1 MGEKK
6 AANETVGMRP
16 CLDQEGREGEVLDWR
31 EEGRPS
37 TGQEAREVQE
47 VVDRG
52 LRDEKGRSSD
62 THEWCNNRTKIWHEI
77 TWLGIDSSPRRG
89 RSAQK
94 SAKIGQGGSRFP
106 TTQDHPWE
114 DQHQRAFMTSFT
126 AFAANTLLSD
136 AGISAPM
143 SLIA

>member
-6 AANETVGMRP
+6 AANETIGMRP
-16 CLDQEGREGEVLDWR
+16 CLDQEGREVEVLDWR

-62 THEWCNNRTKIWHEI
+62 THEGCNNRTKIWHET
-77 TWLGIDSSPRRG
+77 TWLGIDFSPRRG

-106 TTQDHPWE
+106 TT
-114 DQHQRAFMTSFT
+114 
-126 AFAANTLLSD
+126 
-136 AGISAPM
+136 
-143 SLIA
+143 